1 MRVQLLTGS
10 QLARELDISSMSVS
24 RAVRD
29 RRITPDFIAGE
40 IQLFRPARLG
50 KIRMAIGL
58 KPANSLP

>member
-1 MRVQLLTGS
+1 MQVQLLTGN

-40 IQLFRPARLG
+40 IHLFRPTRLSKLRAG
-50 KIRMAIGL
+50 FSK
-58 KPANSLP
+58 KQHTP